1 MAGASTERAVAEGD
15 CGASPALFYEQAAT
29 IVGRVVKGALALV
42 FAGDFERGAAPEM
55 LLAAADAELA
65 SSSGLPLHAACNYV
79 GSSAG
84 GADAAVGEV
93 EKANEDSCGEQ
104 STRAGDVAAV
114 LERVLQAVAAA
125 GADDAATA
133 LHPTAAPLSSQ
144 SSSLAA
150 VTFPLTPRR
159 LLALRDRNHLAPPVA
174 GAAKQQAHAD
184 AGE

>member
-1 MAGASTERAVAEGD
+1 MAGASTERA
-15 CGASPALFYEQAAT
+15 SFALFYEQAAT

-42 FAGDFERGAAPEM
+42 FAGDFERGVAPE
-55 LLAAADAELA
+55 LPFAAADVELV
-65 SSSGLPLHAACNYV
+65 SSSGLPLHAACDYI
-79 GSSAG
+79 GLSAG

-93 EKANEDSCGEQ
+93 EKTDESCGGQ

-133 LHPTAAPLSSQ
+133 LHPTAAPLPSQ
-144 SSSLAA
+144 SPSLAA